1 MADSES
7 QARLQLAHGIA
18 SLGETLRGVANLAD
32 HYAATLMHGHIDP
45 ALHAQSMAM
54 PPMHPHPH
62 PHAPP
67 LMPPPHHPHPGFI
80 EPAAQAEEVM
90 NGRKRKATVV
100 EGEEGGKRKRKLKDP
115 NAPKRPPSSYILY
128 QNEIRQQIKKEH
140 PEMTN
145 SELLAFISKQWAE
158 MDESE
163 KARYNNMCA
172 AAKEAY
178 TRDKAKWDALS
189 PEQKLTSEA
198 QRKVQM
204 AHAGSISEDADAAHD
219 EDEGHEDD
227 EDDDEISQSGQLGAG
242 KPMSF
247 NGRQKTKKM
256 RH

>member
-1 MADSES
+1 M
-7 QARLQLAHGIA
+7 
-18 SLGETLRGVANLAD
+18 
-32 HYAATLMHGHIDP
+32 
-45 ALHAQSMAM
+45 
-54 PPMHPHPH
+54 
-62 PHAPP
+62 
-67 LMPPPHHPHPGFI
+67 
-80 EPAAQAEEVM
+80 
-90 NGRKRKATVV
+90 V

-163 KARYNNMCA
+163 KAVCPSAHSALFYLRSN
-172 AAKEAY
+172 EP
-178 TRDKAKWDALS
+178 ALS
-189 PEQKLTSEA
+189 LSATTTCVLQRRRHTRETRLNGMLFPQNRSSLVRLRLVACLSCWKPVSLWHL

>member
-1 MADSES
+1 
-7 QARLQLAHGIA
+7 
-18 SLGETLRGVANLAD
+18 
-32 HYAATLMHGHIDP
+32 
-45 ALHAQSMAM
+45 
-54 PPMHPHPH
+54 
-62 PHAPP
+62 
-67 LMPPPHHPHPGFI
+67 MPPPHHPHPGFI
-80 EPAAQAEEVM
+80 EPAAAEEAM
-90 NGRKRKATVV
+90 NGRKRKAPV

-172 AAKEAY
+172 AAKESY

-189 PEQKLTSEA
+189 PEQKLFSEA
-198 QRKVQM
+198 ERKAQM
-204 AHAGSISEDADAAHD
+204 AHAGVTSEDPDAVHD
-219 EDEGHEDD
+219 EDEDD
-227 EDDDEISQSGQLGAG
+227 EDDETSQSGQQMGTG
-242 KPMSF
+242 KPASF